1 MIMEVLL
8 FMLTPLDIQNKEFK
22 RSIRGYKEDE
32 VDEFLDEIMVHYE
45 KLFKENAELKDQV
58 EAIKKQLEQ
67 FTDIEETL
75 KNTLVI
81 AQNTAED
88 VKSNASKKA
97 QLIIDEAELKA
108 KEIIEKAKKD
118 VEDVA
123 LEYENVKKQ
132 MQIFKTRYRTLLMSQ
147 LDALEIDE
155 KEMEEL

>member
-1 MIMEVLL
+1 
-8 FMLTPLDIQNKEFK
+8 MLTPLDIQNKEFK

>member
-1 MIMEVLL
+1 
-8 FMLTPLDIQNKEFK
+8 MLTPLDIQNKEFK
-22 RSIRGYKEDE
+22 RSIVGYKEDE